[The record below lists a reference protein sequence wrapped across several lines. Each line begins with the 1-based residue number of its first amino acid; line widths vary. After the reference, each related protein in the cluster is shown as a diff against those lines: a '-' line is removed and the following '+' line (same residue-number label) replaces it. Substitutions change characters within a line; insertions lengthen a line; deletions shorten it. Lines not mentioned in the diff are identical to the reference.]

1 MTFYRLFHNLAD
13 LLTAFCELLS
23 CKKSTNSLDIQ
34 SLTQDLAHLT
44 KRRENFL
51 PYRSHRG
58 IIPLLIYRFVT
69 QSATSSTSC
78 MTKIEPYIAQP
89 SRYQIVQNFALLAR
103 WVMAATILIR
113 LCCSFNALPL
123 PSMAAETA
131 FMD

>member
-23 CKKSTNSLDIQ
+23 CKKSTNSLDTQ

-51 PYRSHRG
+51 TYRSHRG

-69 QSATSSTSC
+69 PSVTSSTSC

-89 SRYQIVQNFALLAR
+89 SRYQIVQNFAP
-103 WVMAATILIR
+103 WVMAATILVR

-123 PSMAAETA
+123 PSTAAETA